1 MKTSSQRCLTLLLF
15 VTSNALSAQA
25 TDAALLAQGKARFM
39 SDCASC
45 HGASA
50 TGDGPA
56 AGALRTPP
64 ADLTVLARNNG
75 GEYPAEYVKRVVDGR
90 GFQTLAHGNV
100 EMPVWGNQYGRS
112 LLAYSEQRVQQR
124 IQALVTYLRSI
135 QRK

>member
-1 MKTSSQRCLTLLLF
+1 MKTSSQRCLALLLF

-25 TDAALLAQGKARFM
+25 TDATLLAQGKARFM

-56 AGALRTPP
+56 AGALRTRP
-64 ADLTVLARNNG
+64 ADLTALARNNS

-100 EMPVWGNQYGRS
+100 EMPVWGSHYGRS